1 MKIKDGF
8 MLREIVGTWLVVPI
22 GERVVDFN
30 GMITL
35 SDTGAFLW
43 NIMSEKDCSE
53 EELISAL
60 LSEYEVDRVITE
72 VDVRDF
78 LETLEAMRIIEG
90 AAERAKVD

>member
-8 MLREIVGTWLVVPI
+8 MLRQIAGTWLVVPI

-43 NIMSEKDCSE
+43 KQLENETSSE
-53 EELISAL
+53 ELLSSL
-60 LSEYEVDRVITE
+60 LSEYEVDEETAKADLAE
-72 VDVRDF
+72 F
-78 LETLEAMRIIEG
+78 LEQLKSGDVLAN
-90 AAERAKVD
+90 

>member
-8 MLREIVGTWLVVPI
+8 MLRQIVGTWLVVPV

-43 NIMSEKDCSE
+43 KQLQEEKTAG
-53 EELISAL
+53 ELIDL
-60 LSEYEVDRVITE
+60 LMGEYEVERETAKADIE
-72 VDVRDF
+72 EF
-78 LETLEAMRIIEG
+78 LDELKNRGLIEQQ
-90 AAERAKVD
+90 A